1 MLIDGT
7 VITSEGTKCELLS
20 FGYNPAGARKRQI
33 TIFLAVTEGENI
45 PVHLRIVR
53 GNVRAYKIFREI
65 LSDLKSGLLQRSWI
79 MALLPRKA
87 CRI

>member
-7 VITSEGTKCELLS
+7 VITSEGTKCELLT
-20 FGYNPAGARKRQI
+20 FGYNPAGARKI

-53 GNVRAYKIFREI
+53 GNVRAYKIFRKI

-79 MALLPRKA
+79 TTLLPRKA